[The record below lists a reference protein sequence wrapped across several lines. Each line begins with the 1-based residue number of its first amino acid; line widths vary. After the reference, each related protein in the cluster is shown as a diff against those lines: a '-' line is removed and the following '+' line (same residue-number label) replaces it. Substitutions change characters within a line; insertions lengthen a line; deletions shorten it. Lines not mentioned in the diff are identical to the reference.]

1 MGKDGGMF
9 GGGKNKV
16 YRDDGCIGSR
26 KVRTITFSML
36 LIAFMCMGLAYFF
49 DQQDAWTVLSDRDLC
64 DKCEDSK
71 HAWDMIVA
79 GALTVIAFS
88 ILSILLVL
96 VNCGDKICQPG
107 VGLIIGAA
115 LYIIGWTWYIAL
127 YHDLFIVSDDA
138 ETRINEML
146 AAWFGEA
153 LLPSACAF
161 LLGLDVFMHILDD
174 ESNRLAS
181 NLLMIAVV
189 SFMTGPIYYT
199 LSEDADSV
207 TISTGFYPY
216 NSDAYPW
223 IATGYM
229 VLGVC
234 CVVYVFLYVFK
245 CCTCDCKD
253 SKVVRLL
260 MALGLI
266 VGGVLAA
273 SGYWIYAA
281 ELSSHSDDAT
291 NYTLYYEGY
300 AVAIA
305 GFPIMWALDVGIDT

>member
-36 LIAFMCMGLAYFF
+36 LIAFMCLGLAYFF
-49 DQQDAWTVLSDRDLC
+49 DQQKAWTDAADGILSGLC
-64 DKCEDSK
+64 DTCEDSK
-71 HAWDMIVA
+71 HAWNMIVA
-79 GALTVIAFS
+79 GAFTVIASS
-88 ILSILLVL
+88 IFAILLFF
-96 VNCGDKICQPG
+96 VNCDDKLGRAAG

-138 ETRINEML
+138 DTRINEML

-199 LSEDADSV
+199 LSEDSD
-207 TISTGFYPY
+207 F
-216 NSDAYPW
+216 DAYPW
-223 IATGYM
+223 IAAGYM

-305 GFPIMWALDVGIDT
+305 GFAIMWALDVGIDT